1 MHCEFRITKSEFK
14 PESQSQHTSEHVHA
28 SVLCVIEESLGNV
41 YICFESGNCFLYA
54 LLKRFRDPALHSEIL
69 QNEAAQT
76 MRGWL
81 LSCVSLQQL

>member
-1 MHCEFRITKSEFK
+1 MPCEIRITKSEFK
-14 PESQSQHTSEHVHA
+14 PEFQSQHTSDPVHA
-28 SVLCVIEESLGNV
+28 SVLCVIEVSLGNV

-54 LLKRFRDPALHSEIL
+54 LLKRFRDPAPHSEIL

-81 LSCVSLQQL
+81 LSCVSLQPL